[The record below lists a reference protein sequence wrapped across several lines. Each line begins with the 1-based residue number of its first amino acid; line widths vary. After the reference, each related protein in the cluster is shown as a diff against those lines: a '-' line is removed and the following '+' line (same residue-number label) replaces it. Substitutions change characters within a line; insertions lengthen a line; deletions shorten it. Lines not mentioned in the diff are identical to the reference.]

1 MKSILINLSL
11 VFVALFSQAQQ
22 IYFTG
27 KVVESDST
35 TIMPYVYIINKT
47 TGNGAMS
54 DEYGKF
60 SISAEEKDTIICS
73 FVGRSKLLMPIKKLK
88 TSNNQLLVVM
98 KTLPISLQPVVVN
111 AFKLKPYE
119 KSYMNDIIDKSKLK
133 PINVIQSPISA
144 LYMQFSREGKELRKL
159 AKIFEDVLIEE
170 EVQKKFNPEILRKL
184 TGDDKIN
191 YDIFRRY
198 CFEVSNDYILTH
210 DGVDL
215 YSKIMGCYK
224 RWKQEGR

>member
-1 MKSILINLSL
+1 LKSLLISLSL

-22 IYFTG
+22 NYYTG

-60 SISAEEKDTIICS
+60 SLSAGENDTIICS

-88 TSNNQLLVVM
+88 TSSNQLLVVM

-119 KSYMNDIIDKSKLK
+119 KAYMNDIIDKSKLK

-144 LYMQFSREGKELRKL
+144 LYMQFSKEGKELRKL
-159 AKIFEDVLIEE
+159 ARIFEDVLIEE
-170 EVQKKFNPEILRKL
+170 QVQKKFNPEILRKL

-191 YDIFRRY
+191 YDVFRRY